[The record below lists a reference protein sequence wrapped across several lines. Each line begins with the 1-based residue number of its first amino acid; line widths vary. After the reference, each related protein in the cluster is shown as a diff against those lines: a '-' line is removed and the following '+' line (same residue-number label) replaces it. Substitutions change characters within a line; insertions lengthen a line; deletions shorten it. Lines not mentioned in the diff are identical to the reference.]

1 MRELSHL
8 VSSSSVAR
16 AHLHGPRS
24 PSPAASGRM
33 GGALPRS
40 ILTTTANAAEFIS
53 SPPRAR
59 RSVSIA
65 DKPDTKGESKQQ
77 TYYAPRASSRSPSRN
92 RRASAAAATVAAS
105 ASFLPSAAA
114 PAPRVLQ
121 LPTASRATLAS
132 LRTFLHSPPR
142 VGLRVRRE
150 TADADVDASPR
161 GGTHNHHSHSDSD
174 DDSDGVD
181 ASMWAHPGDR
191 VHRRGESLESISST
205 GSSVLDSPTGR
216 HSLSMHIPAAAVRAS
231 SAHSPPPPPHKEE
244 EHRRSLHAS
253 QLLH

>member
-8 VSSSSVAR
+8 VSSSSVSR

-24 PSPAASGRM
+24 PSPAASGR
-33 GGALPRS
+33 AAPPRS
-40 ILTTTANAAEFIS
+40 ILTSTANAADFIS

-59 RSVSIA
+59 RSPTGSPLHVSIA
-65 DKPDTKGESKQQ
+65 DKPFEGESKQA
-77 TYYAPRASSRSPSRN
+77 YYEPRASSRSPSRN
-92 RRASAAAATVAAS
+92 RRAAASTVAAS
-105 ASFLPSAAA
+105 ASFIPA
-114 PAPRVLQ
+114 PTPRVLH

-150 TADADVDASPR
+150 AAEDVAESR
-161 GGTHNHHSHSDSD
+161 NQHSHSSSD

-191 VHRRGESLESISST
+191 AHRRGESIESVSST

-216 HSLSMHIPAAAVRAS
+216 HSLSMHIPAEALRAA
-231 SAHSPPPPPHKEE
+231 SAASPPPPAHKEE